1 MNIYPK
7 EISIRELIEG
17 YVDNDEEGVVGYGGR
32 LNIRPKYQ
40 REFVY
45 NDKRRDAVINS
56 VANRYPI
63 NVMYWAKIGDDEYEV
78 MDGQQRTIS
87 ICRYIT
93 GVFAIEYKYF
103 HTLPKDK
110 QDELLNYKLLVYI
123 CEGTESE
130 KLAWFEIVNIAGL
143 ALTKQELRNIA
154 YTGTWLFDAKRHF
167 SKKLCAAY
175 QLSSDYVSGAV
186 DRQEFLEAA
195 LKWISNEHIE
205 DYMAKHQHDANA
217 NELWLYFQSVIN
229 WIQVVFPI
237 KRKEMKSVDWGILYN
252 EHKDESFDSAAL
264 ETKIAQL
271 MMDDDV
277 TKKSGIYPYVITND
291 EKYLN
296 IRAFSPAMKRAAYER
311 QKGVCP
317 ICKKHFE
324 IDEME
329 GDHITPWSQGGKTNK
344 ENCKMLCKECNRR
357 KSDI

>member
-1 MNIYPK
+1 
-7 EISIRELIEG
+7 
-17 YVDNDEEGVVGYGGR
+17 
-32 LNIRPKYQ
+32 
-40 REFVY
+40 
-45 NDKRRDAVINS
+45 
-56 VANRYPI
+56 
-63 NVMYWAKIGDDEYEV
+63 
-78 MDGQQRTIS
+78 
-87 ICRYIT
+87 
-93 GVFAIEYKYF
+93 
-103 HTLPKDK
+103 
-110 QDELLNYKLLVYI
+110 
-123 CEGTESE
+123 
-130 KLAWFEIVNIAGL
+130 
-143 ALTKQELRNIA
+143 
-154 YTGTWLFDAKRHF
+154 
-167 SKKLCAAY
+167 
-175 QLSSDYVSGAV
+175 
-186 DRQEFLEAA
+186 
-195 LKWISNEHIE
+195 
-205 DYMAKHQHDANA
+205 MAKHQHDANA